1 LRGKGGERAVK
12 GIGAIV
18 FLVAFFALL
27 LATLAAPTLPIGSQL
42 YSLFGVPESDYPVLG
57 IGVTTLVSAV
67 LNGVFYG
74 VIAWLVF
81 TFGVKRFV
89 KI

>member
-1 LRGKGGERAVK
+1 MIK

-27 LATLAAPTLPIGSQL
+27 LATLAAPSLPIGSQL
-42 YSLFGVPESDYPVLG
+42 YGLFGVPESDYPVLG

-74 VIAWLVF
+74 VIAWVVF
-81 TFGVKRFV
+81 TFGVKRFLKPV
-89 KI
+89 

>member
-1 LRGKGGERAVK
+1 MEVMVPMK

-18 FLVAFFALL
+18 FLVVFFAFLL
-27 LATLAAPTLPIGSQL
+27 LTLAVPGLPIGRQL
-42 YSLFGVPESDYPVLG
+42 YGLFGAPESDYPVLG

-81 TFGVKRFV
+81 TFGVKRFW

>member
-1 LRGKGGERAVK
+1 MK

-27 LATLAAPTLPIGSQL
+27 LATLAAPTLPIGSQS
-42 YSLFGVPESDYPVLG
+42 YSLFGVPESDYSVLG
-57 IGVTTLVSAV
+57 IGVTTLVSDV

-81 TFGVKRFV
+81 TFGVKRFI
-89 KI
+89 KISFL

>member
-1 LRGKGGERAVK
+1 MKGV
-12 GIGAIV
+12 GAIV
-18 FLVAFFALL
+18 FLGVFFALL
-27 LATLAAPTLPIGSQL
+27 LATLAAPSLPIGSQL
-42 YSLFGVPESDYPVLG
+42 YGLFGVPESEYPVLG
-57 IGVTTLVSAV
+57 IGVTILVSAV

>member
-1 LRGKGGERAVK
+1 MK

-18 FLVAFFALL
+18 FLIAFFAML
-27 LATLAAPTLPIGSQL
+27 LATLAVPSLPIGRQL
-42 YSLFGVPESDYPVLG
+42 YGLFGVPESDYPVLG
-57 IGVTTLVSAV
+57 IPVTTLVSAV

-81 TFGVKRFV
+81 TFGKRYWKPV
-89 KI
+89 

>member
-1 LRGKGGERAVK
+1 MMK

-27 LATLAAPTLPIGSQL
+27 LATLAAPSLPIGSQL
-42 YSLFGVPESDYPVLG
+42 YGLFGVPESDYLVLG

-74 VIAWLVF
+74 VIAWLIF
-81 TFGVKRFV
+81 TFGVKRFLTPM
-89 KI
+89 

>member
-1 LRGKGGERAVK
+1 MTEGGDSVMK

-18 FLVAFFALL
+18 FLVVFFAFLL
-27 LATLAAPTLPIGSQL
+27 MTLGVPDLPIGRQL
-42 YSLFGVPESDYPVLG
+42 YGLFGVAESDYLVLG

-74 VIAWLVF
+74 VIAWLVY

>member
-1 LRGKGGERAVK
+1 MSM
-12 GIGAIV
+12 V
-18 FLVAFFALL
+18 FLAVFFAFLL
-27 LATLAAPTLPIGSQL
+27 MTLDGPDLPIGRQF
-42 YSLFGVPESDYPVLG
+42 YGLFGVAKSDYPVLG
-57 IGVTTLVSAV
+57 IGVTTLVYAV

-89 KI
+89 NI

>member
-1 LRGKGGERAVK
+1 MKGL
-12 GIGAIV
+12 GAIV
-18 FLVAFFALL
+18 LLVVFFAFLL
-27 LATLAAPTLPIGSQL
+27 LTLAAPDLPIGRQL
-42 YSLFGVPESDYPVLG
+42 YGLFGVAESDYPVLG

-74 VIAWLVF
+74 VIAWRVF